1 MLVVGLIV
9 GSVGGSLVA
18 GASLAS
24 VSGERANLVETSK
37 DTINAI
43 LFRFT
48 GKSLFR
54 RGQGVVTGA
63 RDYAGTAQTE
73 RTQRLNEVD
82 NQSFGLKN
90 PITTPVADVE
100 PFTNIAATFIPPF
113 QHRGGHGPGV
123 CIFDY
128 DRDGKPD
135 IFVPNPNGNALYH
148 NEGNNVFRDVAREA
162 GVLDEEHAGTGCVAF
177 DYDNDGYPDI
187 YVANRAAVKD
197 GMDPRYDPQN
207 ARNTLFH
214 NNRNGTFTDVTEKA
228 GVGDTRVSFSAAVA
242 DVNGDGYPD
251 LYVSN
256 FIAPGFLGFWKPH
269 FNGARNTLY
278 LNNRDGTF
286 TDVTDQAGVGGEPVP
301 WFDNDGHPKSAFDT
315 NIRDRAGRVA
325 GEDRNNTHASSFID
339 INGDGRPDLLVATDQ
354 GYLYLFRND
363 GNDANGIPHFTDIT
377 HMSGLDR
384 IGSYMGL
391 SFADFDGDG
400 RIDIFVSNMGG
411 DVLVNQPFYENV
423 VAPSWGVRFSHSLHT
438 LALFRNDGTEEV
450 GGYGLVNNFTNM
462 APAMKI
468 RPSYKFPPVALDP
481 AKIHPLLR
489 KPSGLD
495 AYEFAFGTVTP
506 DINNDGKP
514 DLYFAGDLKGGFF
527 DGIADIFPSAS
538 RLLRNEG
545 DWNFSDISYEAHTLL
560 IPTANYETGEGFNI
574 QMRDPAKG
582 VAMGDLNGDGYPDIV
597 VGTTGTKTDDRY
609 GREDHAGPLYVFMNP
624 GGKNHWLK
632 VALKGRQAIDHTG
645 SNADAV
651 GAVVR
656 ITANVDGHGPK
667 VLVQELQLGTSD
679 LSSNEPVLMYGL
691 GSATAADKIE
701 VRWPSGRT
709 QTLENVKAD
718 QLLTLTE
725 PAQ

>member
-1 MLVVGLIV
+1 MAALPGWPSARARRQCPRWQRSEVGAMRKVGRAARWVVRPALVMLVVGLIV

-228 GVGDTRVSFSAAVA
+228 GWATPACRSAPPSRTSTGMATRTCMSRTSS
-242 DVNGDGYPD
+242 P
-251 LYVSN
+251 
-256 FIAPGFLGFWKPH
+256 
-269 FNGARNTLY
+269 R
-278 LNNRDGTF
+278 
-286 TDVTDQAGVGGEPVP
+286 
-301 WFDNDGHPKSAFDT
+301 
-315 NIRDRAGRVA
+315 
-325 GEDRNNTHASSFID
+325 ASS
-339 INGDGRPDLLVATDQ
+339 A
-354 GYLYLFRND
+354 
-363 GNDANGIPHFTDIT
+363 
-377 HMSGLDR
+377 SG
-384 IGSYMGL
+384 
-391 SFADFDGDG
+391 
-400 RIDIFVSNMGG
+400 
-411 DVLVNQPFYENV
+411 
-423 VAPSWGVRFSHSLHT
+423 
-438 LALFRNDGTEEV
+438 
-450 GGYGLVNNFTNM
+450 
-462 APAMKI
+462 
-468 RPSYKFPPVALDP
+468 
-481 AKIHPLLR
+481 
-489 KPSGLD
+489 
-495 AYEFAFGTVTP
+495 
-506 DINNDGKP
+506 
-514 DLYFAGDLKGGFF
+514 
-527 DGIADIFPSAS
+527 
-538 RLLRNEG
+538 
-545 DWNFSDISYEAHTLL
+545 
-560 IPTANYETGEGFNI
+560 
-574 QMRDPAKG
+574 
-582 VAMGDLNGDGYPDIV
+582 
-597 VGTTGTKTDDRY
+597 
-609 GREDHAGPLYVFMNP
+609 
-624 GGKNHWLK
+624 
-632 VALKGRQAIDHTG
+632 
-645 SNADAV
+645 
-651 GAVVR
+651 
-656 ITANVDGHGPK
+656 
-667 VLVQELQLGTSD
+667 
-679 LSSNEPVLMYGL
+679 
-691 GSATAADKIE
+691 
-701 VRWPSGRT
+701 
-709 QTLENVKAD
+709 
-718 QLLTLTE
+718 
-725 PAQ
+725 